1 MRKRKFFGFLARVGI
16 ATVLVIAI
24 TFALLKVSVVVGN
37 DLVTKLSPLDRS
49 YTLHYPEK
57 ANASFTISSINA
69 AFCSAKCNY
78 TMEDVSRGEN
88 LDAGTVALQPGQE
101 VQKSYLLEARP
112 GSGQDIYNFRVEC
125 ANEKSLLCISE
136 GYTSSRVALVSV
148 NFEPTEHEKELKGE
162 LKQNL
167 TGFLFR
173 MAGLDRDIQKRTL
186 QLENASTYILTANLT
201 AEIEGIRAD
210 FNSLQ
215 LEMEGMRSLWH
226 SQNYTYLSKSFN
238 QSYWQTLE
246 RIGQRLSG
254 FDEELSETVFTHN
267 MLLRRAKKLGEM
279 KHEAAA
285 KIAIIAKDSERNE
298 AINAFMG
305 ELNRT
310 FTAIYSKSYRDYN
323 ELGARIERLE
333 GNATLLHDSR
343 GIVPKLALGKYL
355 IFSEYDY
362 LCAKGTCTRNF
373 SLHEVGQLWNMEP
386 EEAVMAAREECREI
400 EEISRLQSIRIPS
413 PYQDNP
419 EFSVLQSFTSL
430 NERIRIANNYSAQ
443 KKGIK
448 DAGLEWSSLVEFI
461 PAESMPSPVPVK
473 NESLLA
479 LSTREILQG
488 MKTEPGSQLL
498 EFNRT
503 CEMIDTPIETG
514 IFDISSV
521 SEVSIPE
528 IIVNESAVSTEVSD
542 NPPVCC
548 IFGECRECCTFGC
561 SARPPVILV
570 HGHAIDRMNSPEY
583 SLDTFNKIQRKL
595 QKDGYVNA
603 GIISLSTNLSL
614 FKKGEWGISGAPITV
629 KVSYYYDIY
638 YDDPNYV
645 LYPKKTEGIETYAIR
660 LKELIDIVKHRTGQ
674 DRVVIVAHSM
684 GGLVSRRYL
693 QIFGEDSVDKLV
705 LVGTPNKGIDEDLLG
720 YCTLFGGGNECED
733 MAEKSAF
740 IKRLNDPAQRPS
752 KTKVYTISGSG
763 CSMTGGDGDGLVLY
777 SSARLPYGK
786 NYDIDGSCPTF
797 VNLLHAEM
805 IDSDK
810 HPEAYE
816 YIKEILKE

>member
-1 MRKRKFFGFLARVGI
+1 MRKRKFFAFLARVGI
-16 ATVLVIAI
+16 AAVLVIAI

-37 DLVTKLSPLDRS
+37 DLVVKLSPLDRS

-69 AFCSAKCNY
+69 AFCSATCNY
-78 TMEDVSRGEN
+78 TMEDVSRGEIV
-88 LDAGTVALQPGQE
+88 DTGTAALQPGQE
-101 VQKSYLLEARP
+101 MQKSYLLEARP

-125 ANEKSLLCISE
+125 ANKKDILCISE

-148 NFEPTEHEKELKGE
+148 NFEPSEREKELKGQ

-167 TGFLFR
+167 TSFLSR
-173 MAGLDRDIQKRTL
+173 MAGIDRDIQKRTL
-186 QLENASTYILTANLT
+186 QLENAGTYILAANLT

-238 QSYWQTLE
+238 QSYWQTLD
-246 RIGQRLSG
+246 RIDQRLSG
-254 FDEELSETVFTHN
+254 FDDELSETVFTHN
-267 MLLRRAKKLGEM
+267 ELLRRAKKLGEM

-285 KIAIIAKDSERNE
+285 KIAMIAKDSERNE

-305 ELNRT
+305 ELNGT

-323 ELGARIERLE
+323 ELGSRIGRLE

-343 GIVPKLALGKYL
+343 GVLPKLALGKYL

-362 LCAKGTCTRNF
+362 LCAKGACIRNF

-386 EEAVMAAREECREI
+386 EAAVLAAKEECREI
-400 EEISRLQSIRIPS
+400 ETISRLHSIRIPS

-461 PAESMPSPVPVK
+461 PAESIPSPVPVK

-479 LSTREILQG
+479 LSTKEILQG
-488 MKTEPGSQLL
+488 MQTEPGSQLL

-503 CEMIDTPIETG
+503 CEMIDIPVETG

-528 IIVNESAVSTEVSD
+528 ITVNESTVSTEISD
-542 NPPVCC
+542 NPPICC
-548 IFGECRECCTFGC
+548 IFGECRECCTLCPGQ
-561 SARPPVILV
+561 PPVVFV

-583 SLDTFNKIQRKL
+583 SLDTFNKIQRRL

-603 GIISLSTNLSL
+603 GIVSLSTNLSR
-614 FKKGEWGISGAPITV
+614 FKKGEWGISGAPVTV

-645 LYPKKTEGIETYAIR
+645 LYPKKTEDIETYAVR
-660 LKELIDIVKHRTGQ
+660 LKQLIDIVKYRTGQ
-674 DRVVIVAHSM
+674 DKVIIVAHSM

-693 QIFGEDSVDKLV
+693 QIFGEDPVEKLI
-705 LVGTPNKGIDEDLLG
+705 LIGTPNNGIDEELLG
-720 YCTLFGGGNECED
+720 YCSLFGGGEECDD
-733 MAEKSAF
+733 MAAKSAF
-740 IKRLNDPAQRPS
+740 IRKLNDPELKPA
-752 KTKVYTISGSG
+752 KTKVYTIAGSG
-763 CSMTGGDGDGLVLY
+763 CSMKGGDGDGLVLY
-777 SSARLPYGK
+777 PSARLPYGK
-786 NYDIDGSCPTF
+786 NYDVDGSCPTF

-805 IDSDK
+805 IDPDK
-810 HPEAYE
+810 HPETYD